1 GASRRC
7 GVQRTPRPRDRL
19 VARAPLL
26 ANLYMN
32 RFLKHWRGT
41 ARGEI
46 YRAHVVNY
54 ADAILPM
61 AASWK
66 PWVLASAERN
76 PSSASDRS

>member
-1 GASRRC
+1 MWCAADPTAARSLGA
-7 GVQRTPRPRDRL
+7 RD
-19 VARAPLL
+19 PLL
-26 ANLYMN
+26 ANMYMN

-41 ARGEI
+41 GRGEI